1 VTAAPPARP
10 TFADLAE
17 GVHAY
22 ARSVVAGDIVA
33 GRLVRLACARHL
45 ADIEH
50 GPERGLRWDPV
61 EAGRAIRF
69 FSFLRLKEGAIFQLQ
84 PSQVFIVGSLFGW
97 QLADGGRRFRTAYI
111 EEGKG
116 NGKTPMAAGI
126 GLKLTMADGKRGAE
140 VYTAG
145 VTRDQAQYIL
155 NDVIAMAE
163 ASPDVKRQLEILA
176 HNVAYLPGASY
187 MRPLSSE
194 ARSLDQKRV
203 HGALIDEIHEHATDI
218 VVEKMR
224 AGTKGDDRALI
235 VEITNSGY
243 DRTSVC
249 WRHHKYSVAILEG
262 TIDNDSWFAYV
273 AGIDGPRAE
282 FYPFPRAVDQLLES
296 CSCQAPRGAA
306 LSILIDRSWREACAE
321 VATTAGSAEPTPSTS
336 ESNTSSAIVG
346 PPGIE
351 TTSGPTNEIGSP
363 PGQATNGRRPELVAS
378 SASASL
384 RKLLQGSATPRAG
397 DAPSAVARE
406 LYTSTTTTLQA
417 SSGDSS
423 ASDATRDS
431 VFSAT
436 LRRLF
441 SAHSPTC
448 RVRSLRP
455 ERDGLAIDLPGD
467 DWMNDESCWAKANP
481 LLDVVVTRRYLRE
494 QVQEARDMPAKA
506 AIVARLNFC
515 VWNDASAGAIDLE
528 RWDQEANQRPPEIPE
543 GVAVYAGIDLSS
555 TTDLQTLLIAWED
568 PAGDLHLE
576 PRFFCPAA
584 AVEMRSRRD
593 HLPYDLWVK
602 DGFIIQT
609 DGDVTDYDVIQA
621 ELVKISQRNALAEA
635 GFIRLNATQFV
646 TKAMDLTT
654 MVPIGQTFTAMSAA
668 TKDLLARIAAGTVR
682 HGGHPVLRWMA
693 GNLVVD
699 QNKDGDLK
707 PSNAKSTERIGG
719 FSAAVCAIAR
729 LTAPHDPPAGDPGFL
744 EYLRA
749 AAAEATGQSRS
760 ATDDGEPP
768 PGPQRPPADDYSED
782 EEASDEPDEGPAE
795 RETQAVEPPPCGAL
809 YRAPGNAIDACG
821 RPAGHP
827 GGHGPHP

>member
-1 VTAAPPARP
+1 MTAAPPARP

-22 ARSVVAGDIVA
+22 ARAVVAGDIVA

-45 ADIEH
+45 ADLEH
-50 GPERGLRWDPV
+50 GPERGLTWDPI

-116 NGKTPMAAGI
+116 NGKTPLAAGI

-163 ASPDVKRQLEILA
+163 GSPDVKRQLEILA
-176 HNVAYLPGASY
+176 HNIAYLPGASY

-243 DRTSVC
+243 DRTSIC
-249 WRHHKYSVAILEG
+249 WRHHQYSVAILEG
-262 TIDNDSWFAYV
+262 TIENDSWFAFV
-273 AGIDGPRAE
+273 AGIDE
-282 FYPFPRAVDQLLES
+282 
-296 CSCQAPRGAA
+296 
-306 LSILIDRSWREACAE
+306 
-321 VATTAGSAEPTPSTS
+321 
-336 ESNTSSAIVG
+336 
-346 PPGIE
+346 
-351 TTSGPTNEIGSP
+351 
-363 PGQATNGRRPELVAS
+363 
-378 SASASL
+378 
-384 RKLLQGSATPRAG
+384 
-397 DAPSAVARE
+397 
-406 LYTSTTTTLQA
+406 
-417 SSGDSS
+417 
-423 ASDATRDS
+423 
-431 VFSAT
+431 
-436 LRRLF
+436 
-441 SAHSPTC
+441 
-448 RVRSLRP
+448 
-455 ERDGLAIDLPGD
+455 GD
-467 DWMNDESCWAKANP
+467 DWMNDESCWPKANP
-481 LLDVVVTRRYLRE
+481 LLDVIVTRRYLRE

-506 AIVARLNFC
+506 AIVGRLNFC

-528 RWDQEANQRPPEIPE
+528 KWDQEANRRPAEIPE
-543 GVAVYAGIDLSS
+543 GAVAVYGGLDLSS
-555 TTDLQTLLIAWED
+555 TTDLQTLILAWED
-568 PAGDLHLE
+568 EAGDLHIE
-576 PRFFCPAA
+576 PRFWCPAA

-593 HLPYDLWVK
+593 HLPYDQWVR
-602 DGFIIQT
+602 DGFITQT

-621 ELVKISQRNALAEA
+621 ELVKISQSRALAEV

-646 TKAMDLTT
+646 TKAMDVTT
-654 MVPIGQTFTAMSAA
+654 MVPIGQSYTGMSAA
-668 TKDLLARIAAGTVR
+668 TKDLLARIAAGKVR

-699 QNKDGDLK
+699 ESKGTDDIK

-729 LTAPHDPPAGDPGFL
+729 LTAPHDPPEGDPGFL

-749 AAAEATGQSRS
+749 AAAAAG
-760 ATDDGEPP
+760 G
-768 PGPQRPPADDYSED
+768 DDYSGD
-782 EEASDEPDEGPAE
+782 EEPAEEAVEGSAE
-795 RETQAVEPPPCGAL
+795 RETEAPEPPPCGAL

-821 RPAGHP
+821 RQAGHP
-827 GGHGPHP
+827 GGHGPRP